1 MPLPDSESPEHS
13 LRNCA
18 ICMDAI
24 ILDTPTRRRSKS
36 TDEWKE
42 LGAGGGGGGLLNAM
56 QMGVVGARA
65 AKKNYSLAPCHHLF
79 VSLIFGGCVLFF
91 TYYLYISIRSA
102 LNGYVLDRF
111 LFVFTELIICCP
123 TNSGS
128 LSKFVPLFLFPCPYR
143 SHY

>member
-1 MPLPDSESPEHS
+1 
-13 LRNCA
+13 
-18 ICMDAI
+18 MDAI

-42 LGAGGGGGGLLNAM
+42 LGTGGGGGGGLLNAM

-91 TYYLYISIRSA
+91 TYYYLYISIRSA
-102 LNGYVLDRF
+102 LNGYVLDHF
-111 LFVFTELIICCP
+111 LFVFTELIICRP
-123 TNSGS
+123 ANSGS
-128 LSKFVPLFLFPCPYR
+128 L
-143 SHY
+143 